1 MTEFTKEQL
10 TQIIDSAEEVI
21 TALADENPDLSKENT
36 DGMIRAWDY
45 LNDDVATPEV
55 VRDMARLLLDGIEQE
70 PVADVVAWSSPT
82 EERTCD
88 IRWRRHDVEPGPLY
102 AVPHPAPVAPI
113 KMTIET
119 LPEEIKQLPI
129 VTALIWM
136 EGWNASCAAAP
147 QGKAKNAESPTTIQP
162 LRALDLLPKNF
173 ESTSGMSNGLVAVPV
188 EPTENMIIAGFEA
201 ELREEFREPEVWK
214 TVQAMSGCEQ
224 AARRA
229 KLCWAAMIAA
239 APQQE
244 DPQTKK

>member
-1 MTEFTKEQL
+1 MTKFTKEQL
-10 TQIIDSAEEVI
+10 KLIIDSADEVI
-21 TALADENPDLSKENT
+21 TALADENPDLCKENT

-88 IRWRRHDVEPGPLY
+88 IRWRRHDVDPGPLY
-102 AVPHPAPVAPI
+102 AATPPAPVVPN

-147 QGKAKNAESPTTIQP
+147 RGKAKNAESPTTIQP
-162 LRALDLLPKNF
+162 LRALDLLPKNV

-201 ELREEFREPEVWK
+201 ELREEFRDPEAWK
-214 TVQAMSGCEQ
+214 TFEDMSGCEQ
-224 AARRA
+224 AAHRA

-244 DPQTKK
+244 VDNG